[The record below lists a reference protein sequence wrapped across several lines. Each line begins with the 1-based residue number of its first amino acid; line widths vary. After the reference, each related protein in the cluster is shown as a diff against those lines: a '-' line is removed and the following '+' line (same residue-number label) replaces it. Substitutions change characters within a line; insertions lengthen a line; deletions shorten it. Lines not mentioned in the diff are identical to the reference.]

1 MHAAA
6 KDCKE
11 RKFEIFFASA
21 LSQMKFER
29 EKERER
35 HRQRHKDRQK
45 NGSLKK
51 SDKITYKKTEATIFE
66 RIKSES
72 TTK

>member
-21 LSQMKFER
+21 LSQMKFDR
-29 EKERER
+29 EKER
-35 HRQRHKDRQK
+35 QTDREIDRDIQTDIK
-45 NGSLKK
+45 NESLKK
-51 SDKITYKKTEATIFE
+51 YDKITY
-66 RIKSES
+66 
-72 TTK
+72 